1 MTEFLF
7 NFLLI
12 QNFFLFYLAPMSP
25 SESAF
30 IIPNTTSV
38 TLLLSAWQSGGCP
51 IQHFVV
57 QYRPKYQNQWT
68 TIAEKLSMPRD
79 VYVLRHL
86 APDREYVVMVTA
98 HSEAGL
104 TQAEYAFRTLS
115 PYSIGISM

>member
-1 MTEFLF
+1 
-7 NFLLI
+7 
-12 QNFFLFYLAPMSP
+12 MSP

-30 IIPNTTSV
+30 IIPNTTAV
-38 TLLLSAWQSGGCP
+38 TLLLSAWQNGGCP

-115 PYSIGISM
+115 AYSIGISM